1 MPKTL
6 TTDTW
11 ERLKKNSPR
20 LTIHLPVST
29 IFRHTRRMKNQYSEK
44 AARTAINRARKT
56 KTPRDL
62 ALCVYVS
69 QLLGNVPDLVRH
81 GGGNSSVKTKEGFL
95 YVKGSGS
102 SMSSIEPAGFP
113 TLDLEGLTDLQSL
126 PELSDE
132 ALTKVLRTAK
142 LDPDAPNPSVETL
155 LHAFLPDKFVLHTH
169 ANVVLA
175 LTNQAN
181 GAKRC
186 AKAFGAQAAVVPYV
200 MSGLALAKKVAAARQ
215 KNSEIDGVVLMKH
228 GLFTFG
234 ETVKEA
240 YDRMIKLVNLGEKA
254 LKKKRQK
261 VFKAQKLPVKLS
273 PLADVAPVVR
283 GALGP
288 GWLLDF
294 RSSAKIKNF
303 VKGKELNRYG
313 AAGPVTPDHVIWIKP
328 KPLILPAPEAG
339 NMESFWAK
347 VKRAV
352 DQFETRY
359 LNYYVKHNQRHGGDK
374 IVRDAT
380 PRVVLVPGLG
390 LFGVGRSMHEAGI
403 AADLAET
410 NIVVITAAEAIGRY
424 RSASERDIFDIEYW
438 SLEAAKLDAAQLLP
452 LQGQVALVTGGG
464 SGIGAATA
472 QAFADQGASVVVVDL
487 NTNAVAKIADGI
499 GGLGLVCDV
508 TNPKDVRRA
517 FDQACKSF
525 GGVDIV
531 VSNAGAAWQGE
542 IGTVDEAVIRKSFEL
557 NFFAHQSIAQNAIR
571 VMRAQGLGGRLL
583 FNTSK
588 QAVNPGV
595 NFGPYGLP
603 KATTLFLMRQY
614 AVDHGKDGI
623 TSNAVNA
630 DRIRS
635 GLLTDDMIAARSR
648 ARALSADDYMSGNLL
663 GEEVTAEDVAKAFV
677 DLALSPKTTAAVITV
692 DGGNIAAALR

>member
-1 MPKTL
+1 
-6 TTDTW
+6 
-11 ERLKKNSPR
+11 
-20 LTIHLPVST
+20 
-29 IFRHTRRMKNQYSEK
+29 MKNQYSEK
-44 AARTAINRARKT
+44 AARAAINRFRKN
-56 KTPRDL
+56 KVSPDL
-62 ALCVYVS
+62 ASCVYVS
-69 QLLGNVPDLVRH
+69 QLLGKVPELVRH

-102 SMSSIEPAGFP
+102 DMATIEPAGFP
-113 TLDLEGLTDLQSL
+113 ALELEDLADLQALDSL
-126 PELSDE
+126 AGDDMM
-132 ALTKVLRTAK
+132 KVLRAAK

-175 LTNQAN
+175 LTNQAE
-181 GAKRC
+181 GAKLC
-186 AKAFGAQAAVVPYV
+186 AKAFGKRAAVVPYA
-200 MSGLALAKKVAAARQ
+200 MSGLALAKKAAAARR
-215 KNSEIDGVVLMKH
+215 KNPDIDGVVLMKH

-234 ETVKEA
+234 ETAKEA
-240 YDRMIKLVNLGEKA
+240 YDRMIKLVSLAEAA

-261 VFKAQKLPVKLS
+261 GFAQIKLPVKLS
-273 PLADVAPVVR
+273 PPAEIAPIIR

-294 RSSAKIKNF
+294 RSNAGIKNF
-303 VKGKELNRYG
+303 VGGKELKRYG
-313 AAGPVTPDHVIWIKP
+313 TAGPVTPDHVIWTKP
-328 KPLILPAPEAG
+328 KPLILPAPDAG
-339 NMESFWAK
+339 TLESFWAK
-347 VKRAV
+347 ADKAV

-359 LNYYVKHNQRHGGDK
+359 LSTYVKHNQRHGGEK

-390 LFGVGRSMHEAGI
+390 LFGVGRSMTEAGI

-410 NIVVITAAEAIGRY
+410 NIEVITAAEAIGRY
-424 RSASERDIFDIEYW
+424 RPASEADIFDIEYW
-438 SLEAAKLDAAQLLP
+438 SLEAAKRSSVTPLP
-452 LQGQVALVTGGG
+452 LQGLVALVTGGG

-472 QAFADQGASVVVVDL
+472 EAFADQGASVVVLDL
-487 NTNAVAKIADGI
+487 KAKAAEKVAENVN
-499 GGLGLVCDV
+499 GLGLACDV
-508 TNPKDVRRA
+508 TKPKDVRRA
-517 FDQACKSF
+517 FDQACKSL

-542 IGTVDEAVIRKSFEL
+542 IGTVDETIIRKSFEL
-557 NFFAHQSIAQNAIR
+557 NFFAHQSIAQNAVR

-588 QAVNPGV
+588 QAVNPGAD
-595 NFGPYGLP
+595 FGPYGLP
-603 KATTLFLMRQY
+603 KAATLFLMRQY

-635 GLLTDDMIAARSR
+635 GLLTDDMISSRSK
-648 ARALSADDYMSGNLL
+648 ARALSEDD
-663 GEEVTAEDVAKAFV
+663 
-677 DLALSPKTTAAVITV
+677 
-692 DGGNIAAALR
+692 